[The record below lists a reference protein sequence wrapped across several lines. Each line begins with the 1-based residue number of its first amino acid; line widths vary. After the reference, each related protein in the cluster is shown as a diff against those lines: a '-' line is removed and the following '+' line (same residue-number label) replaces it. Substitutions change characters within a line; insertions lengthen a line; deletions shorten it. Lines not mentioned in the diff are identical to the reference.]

1 MDVAR
6 FERLINGDLPSLED
20 FAGFVSVIEKL
31 PIELLWPLVVRSPS
45 LNHTLRAVLD
55 KRLAELV
62 QRTNVDNAL
71 NGIAERLMAMSKDG
85 GTE

>member
-1 MDVAR
+1 MDIAR
-6 FERLINGDLPSLED
+6 FEQLVNGEIPSLGD
-20 FAGFVSVIEKL
+20 FAGFVSVVEKL
-31 PIELLWPLVVRSPS
+31 PIELLWPLAAKSPS

-71 NGIAERLMAMSKDG
+71 NGIAERLMAMSKNG